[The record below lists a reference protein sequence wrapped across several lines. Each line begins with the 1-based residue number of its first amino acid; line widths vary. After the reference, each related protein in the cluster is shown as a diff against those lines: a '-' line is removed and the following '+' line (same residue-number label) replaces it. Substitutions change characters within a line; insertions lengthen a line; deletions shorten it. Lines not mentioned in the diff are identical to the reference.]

1 MDHKITHLSSVEKEL
16 TVTVPAAEVS
26 ETLSD
31 AFKRMSQTAQVKG
44 FRPGKVPMHVIKQFY
59 GKSVK
64 DDTEQYFIGTGIQ
77 EAITKEKLRLIR
89 YPLVSEKGDLAE
101 GKDFTFTFRVET
113 FPDIAVAP
121 KDYSIEFV
129 PAEFKEE
136 MLTEELNGFRR
147 RHTTFTAVERNAKNG
162 DRVTVNFTG
171 TIGGV
176 AVDGVT
182 GTAVPVILGEKNFL
196 PAFEEALMGRRTGE
210 KLNTPIAFPENYH
223 SKELAGK
230 TVDFAIEITTVEE
243 SNTPEL
249 TDELMAEKGDGV
261 KTVAEFTQ
269 KTRERIESY
278 LEDINREN
286 KRYLLVDRYVHD
298 HDFEVPRSFLDAE
311 INARE
316 ADHRKQHPDAE
327 ITPEEK
333 EKLRA
338 DATWVSKRFI
348 IISQLA
354 NDLNVEV
361 TEEKL
366 DAELQKEAARYN
378 IPLEYYKRYF
388 NEDKLEEKKLA
399 LREQLVIDRLME
411 KAAFV
416 KKAADEKK

>member
-16 TVTVPAAEVS
+16 TITFTVEEVAEQLG
-26 ETLSD
+26 T
-31 AFKRMSQTAQVKG
+31 AFKRLSATAQVKG
-44 FRPGKVPMHVIKQFY
+44 FRPGKVPMQVIKQFY

-64 DDTEQYFIGTGIQ
+64 EDAEQYFIGTGIQ
-77 EAITKEKLRLIR
+77 DAITKEKLRLIR
-89 YPLVSEKGDLAE
+89 YPLVSHKGEAAE
-101 GKDFTFTFRVET
+101 GKEFSFTFRVEI

-121 KDYSIEFV
+121 KEYSIEFV

-147 RHTTFTAVERNAKNG
+147 RHTKFTAVERPAKNG

-182 GTAVPVILGEKNFL
+182 GNAVPVILGEKNFL
-196 PAFEEALMGRRTGE
+196 PAFEEALMGRKAGE
-210 KLNTPIAFPENYH
+210 KLNTPITFPENYH

-230 TVDFAIEITTVEE
+230 TVDFAIEVTATEE
-243 SNTPEL
+243 SHTPEL
-249 TDELMAEKGDGV
+249 TDEFMAEKGDGV

-269 KTRERIESY
+269 KTRERIENY
-278 LEDINREN
+278 LDDINREN

-298 HDFEVPRSFLDAE
+298 HDFEVPRSFLESE
-311 INARE
+311 IAARE
-316 ADHRKQHPDAE
+316 ADHRKQHPDTEMTA
-327 ITPEEK
+327 EEK

-338 DATWVSKRFI
+338 DATWVAKRFI
-348 IISQLA
+348 LISQLA
-354 NDLNVEV
+354 NDLKVEV

-388 NEDKLEEKKLA
+388 NEEKLEEKKLA

-416 KKAADEKK
+416 KKAADPK